1 MRQVAG
7 TLREYPGLARAPAL
21 RALAGAAARAAW
33 RLALLPP
40 LRLDT
45 DFSASEC
52 PAFGPSPPPAPRP
65 PAQRR
70 RLEASGARIL
80 LNSSGRLE
88 KLERSHSLS
97 LDVKKG

>member
-1 MRQVAG
+1 MAG

-45 DFSASEC
+45 DFSASEY
-52 PAFGPSPPPAPRP
+52 PAFGPSR
-65 PAQRR
+65 RR

>member
-21 RALAGAAARAAW
+21 RALAAAAARAAW

-45 DFSASEC
+45 DFSASEY
-52 PAFGPSPPPAPRP
+52 PAFGPSPPPAPRRSGVDSRL
-65 PAQRR
+65 PAR
-70 RLEASGARIL
+70 GFC
-80 LNSSGRLE
+80 
-88 KLERSHSLS
+88 
-97 LDVKKG
+97 